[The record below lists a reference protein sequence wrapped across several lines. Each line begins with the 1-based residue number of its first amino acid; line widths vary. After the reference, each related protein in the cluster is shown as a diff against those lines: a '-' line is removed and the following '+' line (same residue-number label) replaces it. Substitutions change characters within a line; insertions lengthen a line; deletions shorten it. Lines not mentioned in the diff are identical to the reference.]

1 MCLQVPPPHHMSP
14 PRSDQH
20 LVSSPPPGGPVSG
33 GAGSPSGPSAP
44 VQQQQA
50 QQQQQ
55 QQPGPDNLRPGNT
68 CIRRGCPNAAIA
80 NSEWEDE
87 YCSNE
92 CVVSHCRLDPA
103 TNIDAWFFRL
113 IHYLAMTSF
122 SWTIKLT

>member
-1 MCLQVPPPHHMSP
+1 MLICMCLQVPPPHHMSP

-44 VQQQQA
+44 VQQQQQA

-92 CVVSHCRLDPA
+92 CVVSHCRLDPT
-103 TNIDAWFFRL
+103 TNIDA
-113 IHYLAMTSF
+113 
-122 SWTIKLT
+122 